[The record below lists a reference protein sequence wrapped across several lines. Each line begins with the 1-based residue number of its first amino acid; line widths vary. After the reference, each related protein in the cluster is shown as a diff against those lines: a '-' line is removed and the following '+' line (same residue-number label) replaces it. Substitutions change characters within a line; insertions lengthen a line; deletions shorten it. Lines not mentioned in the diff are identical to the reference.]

1 MKEPEQPMV
10 PSNHRQGPSDRAM
23 YRQALWR
30 LAAYVVMIFLVSGVL
45 LLLNVGIV
53 YAVFAGLA
61 QYTLDETYAQKIGQ
75 FVLFIGPFLLLF
87 PEWYIYDVLIAPS
100 RQRS

>member
-1 MKEPEQPMV
+1 MKEREKPMV
-10 PSNHRQGPSDRAM
+10 PPNRHEGPSEQAM

-30 LAAYVVMIFLVSGVL
+30 LAAYVAMTFLVSGVL

-53 YAVFAGLA
+53 YTVFAGLA